1 MFSSFGFKPP
11 APSFQSFSYSS
22 LKTSPNSTDAKT
34 SRLMMK
40 QFSTA
45 RNTQRDSQNYIE
57 NRRRREEIE
66 MTRRRRGRVK
76 EGEINLTSNEFPKCS
91 PQPGTPR
98 EIHRVK

>member
-57 NRRRREEIE
+57 NRRGREEIE
-66 MTRRRRGRVK
+66 VTRRRRGEIKRGESNLAVINFLSPLHRPEHP
-76 EGEINLTSNEFPKCS
+76 EGFT
-91 PQPGTPR
+91 
-98 EIHRVK
+98 